1 MVQEGVGSNGLGPAH
16 IPALDKLVGV
26 GVGYAERKKG
36 SHIKFFHF
44 NDHTVIS
51 QETHSYIFPFA
62 EIPLASAVLAQIFLL
77 HINI

>member
-16 IPALDKLVGV
+16 IPALDKVVG
-26 GVGYAERKKG
+26 GGLGNAERKKG

-51 QETHSYIFPFA
+51 QETQH
-62 EIPLASAVLAQIFLL
+62 
-77 HINI
+77 

>member
-1 MVQEGVGSNGLGPAH
+1 MGVMDYRTSSH
-16 IPALDKLVGV
+16 SALDKLVGV

-51 QETHSYIFPFA
+51 QETQH
-62 EIPLASAVLAQIFLL
+62 
-77 HINI
+77 